1 MQLDIPVLYLSKAII
16 EARQDYYRLLLNV
29 SRDAAWEPWILF
41 MLDAVRNT
49 AQWTTSR
56 IKAIGALIDD
66 TAERMKRD
74 APGIYSRELTELIF
88 VQPYCRIAN
97 VVDADIA
104 QRQTASVYL
113 KQLVDIGL
121 LREMKAGREKL
132 FINPHLIQ
140 ALSVA

>member
-1 MQLDIPVLYLSKAII
+1 MLYLSKAII

-56 IKAIGALIDD
+56 IKAIRALIDD
-66 TAERMKRD
+66 IAERMKRD

-113 KQLVDIGL
+113 KQLADIGL

-140 ALSVA
+140 ALSAD